1 MSSNSVESAKEP
13 KSPKE
18 PVEAGPRPPGSH
30 DVPGVPEISETSAG
44 PQTHPPAHIPAQLN
58 ASVTPLSPPLPGIIG
73 RILAI
78 PGWQPQSFGWRDWGI
93 AAILFAVT
101 SAIRLGTLRL
111 LTSAHSFTDVLQQWD
126 ALHFVDIAQYGYFS
140 SDGQG
145 GPEPDVFQQRLAFFP
160 GLPALI
166 QQVHL
171 LTGLG
176 YVASGW
182 LVVAIAGVVMTAGI
196 MALAALLGAGY
207 RGRILAGLLFL
218 GAPMAVTF
226 NMVYTEA
233 PFLALCVWALIFMI
247 QERWWQ
253 TTVLI
258 YLLGFVRLTAID
270 LVATFA
276 IIVLYA
282 RTNWRAWLGVVVSG
296 LSLIT
301 YIRFASAST
310 QDIGGYFGMQS
321 KGWNSTFDWGVA
333 TVDWVYSTLTEFND
347 IGYILSVVS
356 IIGAPIAM
364 LIAFRRLPWAL
375 WVFGTG
381 ITANVL
387 LSDGIM
393 HSRPR
398 LLLPALLLLLPV
410 VLWLEKLSRRVGW
423 HTVWVVPAV
432 LWFAFGTC
440 FSVFMLVF
448 FEWAI

>member
-1 MSSNSVESAKEP
+1 MEHVSSNSVESAKEP
-13 KSPKE
+13 KSPKK

-30 DVPGVPEISETSAG
+30 DAPKIPEISETSAG
-44 PQTHPPAHIPAQLN
+44 PQTHPPAHIPAQLD

-78 PGWQPQSFGWRDWGI
+78 PGWQPQPFGWRDWGI

-182 LVVAIAGVVMTAGI
+182 LVVAIAGIVMTAGI

-207 RGRILAGLLFL
+207 RGRILAGILFL

-258 YLLGFVRLTAID
+258 
-270 LVATFA
+270 
-276 IIVLYA
+276 
-282 RTNWRAWLGVVVSG
+282 
-296 LSLIT
+296 
-301 YIRFASAST
+301 
-310 QDIGGYFGMQS
+310 
-321 KGWNSTFDWGVA
+321 
-333 TVDWVYSTLTEFND
+333 
-347 IGYILSVVS
+347 
-356 IIGAPIAM
+356 
-364 LIAFRRLPWAL
+364 
-375 WVFGTG
+375 
-381 ITANVL
+381 
-387 LSDGIM
+387 
-393 HSRPR
+393 
-398 LLLPALLLLLPV
+398 
-410 VLWLEKLSRRVGW
+410 
-423 HTVWVVPAV
+423 
-432 LWFAFGTC
+432 
-440 FSVFMLVF
+440 
-448 FEWAI
+448 